1 MDRERIG
8 GRGMLRITT
17 LIENSAGDHQALH
30 HEHGLS
36 FFVELDGH
44 GIVFDTGQS
53 GAFIENAANLKIDL
67 SAPDYVVLSHGHY
80 DHSGGLTRLA
90 DVSGTFGLIV
100 GQGFFR
106 EKYGFRNGVCQF
118 LGNNFDESFLKEKRI
133 RYSFA
138 PEGLTE
144 ILPGVFVVS
153 GFPRVHDDERINPR
167 FVLRTP
173 NGFEP
178 DAFDDEILLA
188 VATPRGLIVLLG
200 CSHPGLKNMLD
211 AVRERIGLP
220 IHAVL
225 GGTHLV
231 ESDEASIG
239 ETIRYLGE
247 SGIERIGVSHCT
259 GDPAMSRLKAANTGF
274 FHNVTGS
281 SLFIE

>member
-1 MDRERIG
+1 MEAERIG
-8 GRGMLRITT
+8 GRSMLRITT
-17 LIENSAGDHQALH
+17 LIENSAGEHLALR

-36 FFVELDGH
+36 FFVEKDGR

-53 GAFIENAANLKIDL
+53 GAFIGNAARLNIDL

-80 DHSGGLTRLA
+80 DHSGGLKSLA
-90 DVSGTFGLIV
+90 GVSGTFGLIV

-106 EKYGFRNGVCQF
+106 EKYGFRNGAQQF
-118 LGNNFDESFLKEKRI
+118 LGNDFDEAFLKEKRI
-133 RYSFA
+133 GYSFA
-138 PEGLTE
+138 PEGVTE

-173 NGFEP
+173 DGFEP
-178 DAFDDEILLA
+178 DAFGDEILLA
-188 VATPRGLIVLLG
+188 VATPRGLVVLLG

-231 ESDEASIG
+231 ESNEASIDK
-239 ETIRYLGE
+239 TIRYLGE

-259 GDPAMSRLKAANTGF
+259 GDSAMSRLKVANANF
-274 FHNVTGS
+274 FHNVTGNS
-281 SLFIE
+281 FFIE

>member
-1 MDRERIG
+1 
-8 GRGMLRITT
+8 MLRITT
-17 LIENSAGDHQALH
+17 LIENSAGEHLALH

-36 FFVELDGH
+36 FFVEKDGR

-53 GAFIENAANLKIDL
+53 GAFIRNAARLNIEL

-80 DHSGGLTRLA
+80 DHSGGLKSLA

-106 EKYGFRNGVCQF
+106 EKYGFRNGAQQF
-118 LGNNFDESFLKEKRI
+118 LGNDFDEAFLKAKRI
-133 RYSFA
+133 GYSFA
-138 PEGLTE
+138 PEGASE

-173 NGFEP
+173 DGFEP
-178 DAFDDEILLA
+178 DAFGDEILLA
-188 VATPRGLIVLLG
+188 VATPRGLVVLLG

-211 AVRERIGLP
+211 VVRERIRLP
-220 IHAVL
+220 IYAVL

-231 ESDEASIG
+231 ESNEASIDK
-239 ETIRYLGE
+239 TIRYLGE

-259 GDPAMSRLKAANTGF
+259 GDSAMSRLKAANANF
-274 FHNVTGS
+274 FHNVTGNS
-281 SLFIE
+281 FFIE